1 MNKTIVILLIFA
13 SLMILLGD
21 KLLFSYVL
29 AKVTGGL
36 SANSVNK
43 ANVTAHIIGK
53 KSNSTS
59 GGLSANSV
67 NKANV
72 TAHLIENTTSIV
84 S

>member
-1 MNKTIVILLIFA
+1 MNKTFVIILIFA
-13 SLMILLGD
+13 SLTILLGD

-43 ANVTAHIIGK
+43 ANVTPHIVGK
-53 KSNSTS
+53 KSNITS

-72 TAHLIENTTSIV
+72 TSHIIGYTTSIV